1 MRLHITQKLLLVLL
15 FLIFLGIYWLIS
27 KKLNIETKIL
37 SRYKHVNKIHK
48 KAEILL
54 LIVSFVII
62 VLINPA
68 SFGSHFVFIFL
79 TLLSAFR
86 AYMEWKFEKI
96 SKRYILSIFA
106 ASFFLIFFLGI
117 EFVFSNPVPVRL
129 EADQVEEITIE
140 HYSDEGSNT
149 IAITDKGLIKPI
161 LSALSDGQYQIGTH
175 PITPRLLFP
184 RDMMM
189 FSQELE
195 LIFED
200 FAENPHLL

>member
-1 MRLHITQKLLLVLL
+1 M
-15 FLIFLGIYWLIS
+15 
-27 KKLNIETKIL
+27 
-37 SRYKHVNKIHK
+37 
-48 KAEILL
+48 
-54 LIVSFVII
+54 
-62 VLINPA
+62 
-68 SFGSHFVFIFL
+68 
-79 TLLSAFR
+79 
-86 AYMEWKFEKI
+86 
-96 SKRYILSIFA
+96 
-106 ASFFLIFFLGI
+106 
-117 EFVFSNPVPVRL
+117 

-175 PITPRLLFP
+175 PITPRLEMIIKPKNGREIVIEEFITRTLYGNRSVIFMVHAERMLFP